1 MPKPSCWERG
11 SLLGWAR
18 GPVSF
23 GLGLRTACGELR
35 SPPDST
41 QLGLTL
47 PVPQWWG
54 VGELM
59 GGEEEEEKA
68 GGRREEEEQ
77 PPLNEAPGPPAPPR
91 VSAALPANPATR
103 RHLKLEPT
111 ERRSP
116 FFCR

>member
-23 GLGLRTACGELR
+23 GLGLRTACRELR

-41 QLGLTL
+41 QLGLTP

-54 VGELM
+54 VGGSDWGR
-59 GGEEEEEKA
+59 GGRERKQEEED
-68 GGRREEEEQ
+68 
-77 PPLNEAPGPPAPPR
+77 
-91 VSAALPANPATR
+91 
-103 RHLKLEPT
+103 
-111 ERRSP
+111 ERRRSNHL
-116 FFCR
+116 